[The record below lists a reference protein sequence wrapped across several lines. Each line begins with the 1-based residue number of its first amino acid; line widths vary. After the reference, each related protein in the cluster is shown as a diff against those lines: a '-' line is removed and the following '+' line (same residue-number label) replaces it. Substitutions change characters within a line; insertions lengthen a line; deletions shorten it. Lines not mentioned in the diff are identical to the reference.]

1 MAKIQ
6 LAQFTPKGTPQTGV
20 RADTNLLSAEG
31 AGMKQFGKGLDDVGK
46 VIQQLGMKKA
56 KAIAD
61 GQIAGE
67 KIIRA
72 GIDADIK
79 NFAENN
85 PGDAK
90 AMREYSAQRIT
101 EYEKEFSTRK
111 SDQGWSN
118 MAVDSDKIELDY
130 WKKASQIQTEN
141 VATKIEIAES
151 NALVA
156 QNAQR
161 LFEDWKFDDAI
172 AEVDK
177 MVAAPSDK
185 EALKKKLAEA
195 GTARVLQ
202 REISATLNS
211 PPADAAKAL
220 SDIEDDLLTK
230 GSYRSGGYGLSQ
242 QERLLQLDNV
252 RKARAQ
258 ADQAMNTTG
267 VKLMERMAKGEPL
280 NIIQSAVDAGSISLE
295 KVTDMMPLFLG
306 AEEEGDVYKA
316 ERLRKKQEAE
326 AKDAAALL
334 SSRRTQ
340 VSNRE
345 SMRKKLANNDL
356 TRAQIDKQV
365 LLDGLSPADG
375 IDLHRSYDVASN
387 LQRQSDTYTDLKES
401 VGWAGWRML
410 GANYGLI
417 LYPGMIGNTDATYRK
432 MVDKITMSG
441 LNPEVQRELIHDL
454 MVSHSLDVSN
464 GDEDMNWTPFDRTV
478 TDTEQELHR
487 DLKTV
492 WKTAGR
498 SINPPTVGNMWV
510 EQLTQIRIFFD
521 ENPDPSDETF
531 KRFRDNLFHTA
542 FGAEVDALMNTTK

>member
-1 MAKIQ
+1 MQ
-6 LAQFTPKGTPQTGV
+6 
-20 RADTNLLSAEG
+20 R
-31 AGMKQFGKGLDDVGK
+31 FGKGLDDVGK
-46 VIQQLGMKKA
+46 VTQQLGMEKA
-56 KAIAD
+56 KAIAN

-90 AMREYSAQRIT
+90 ALREYSTQRIT
-101 EYEKEFSTRK
+101 EYEKEFGTRK

-118 MAVDSDKIELDY
+118 MAVDSDKIEFNY

-141 VATKIEIAES
+141 VATKMEIAES
-151 NALVA
+151 NTLVA

-161 LFEDWKFDDAI
+161 LFEDWKFDDAM

-177 MVAAPSDK
+177 MVAAPSEK
-185 EALKKKLAEA
+185 VALKTQLAEA
-195 GTARVLQ
+195 GAARVLQ
-202 REISATLNS
+202 REISSALNL
-211 PPADAAKAL
+211 PPAYAAQAM
-220 SDIEDDLLTK
+220 SDIETELLTE
-230 GSYRSGGYGLSQ
+230 GSYRNEGYGLSQ
-242 QERLLQLDNV
+242 QERLLQLDSV

-258 ADQAMNTTG
+258 ADQAMNTTALNLI
-267 VKLMERMAKGEPL
+267 KRLDKGDPFK
-280 NIIQSAVDAGSISLE
+280 IVQSAVDAGSISPE
-295 KVTDMMPLFLG
+295 KAKDMMPLF
-306 AEEEGDVYKA
+306 
-316 ERLRKKQEAE
+316 REAE
-326 AKDAAALL
+326 AEFSSREQDAEAKSAAALL
-334 SSRRTQ
+334 SIRKTQ
-340 VSNRE
+340 VANRE
-345 SMRKKLANNDL
+345 TMRNKIAAGDL
-356 TRAQIDKQV
+356 TRFQIDEQV
-365 LLDGLSPADG
+365 LLEGLSMADG

-410 GANYGLI
+410 GATWGLN
-417 LYPGMIGNTDATYRK
+417 LSPGLIGNTDATYRK
-432 MVDKITMSG
+432 MADKITMSG

-478 TDTEQELHR
+478 TDDEQELHR

-492 WKTAGR
+492 WKTAGLVMK
-498 SINPPTVGNMWV
+498 PATVGNMWV
-510 EQLTQIRIFFD
+510 EQLTQIRTFFD
-521 ENPDPSDETF
+521 ENPDPSDETL